1 MPAQGLL
8 AGIPN
13 PMKKDNLSQL
23 HKKLNESIAFH
34 KALSE
39 EIASVQ
45 HDAGQQAQQLS
56 RLNGNMAMLES
67 SNEPDEELAKRI
79 DRLKQELDDA
89 EAFYKSLQAREKK
102 LQTAEIHAAQSVQT
116 LQSELKMEELKKGR
130 D

>member
-1 MPAQGLL
+1 M
-8 AGIPN
+8 N
-13 PMKKDNLSQL
+13 KDDLIHLN
-23 HKKLNESIAFH
+23 KKLTESIAFH

-45 HDAGQQAQQLS
+45 HDAGQQAKQLS

-67 SNEPDEELAKRI
+67 SDAPDEELAKQI
-79 DRLKQELDDA
+79 DRLKEELDEA
-89 EAFYKSLQAREKK
+89 EAFYKTLQAREKK
-102 LQTAEIHAAQSVQT
+102 LQTAEMHAAQSVQT